1 MKQFLPTKWS
11 TFRYLRSLICVT
23 KNHKL
28 CVYKKEK
35 IGKELS
41 MVFFHIIADAI
52 CLLTAIT
59 HTAVFFLHYYR
70 ASLCYLSFVM
80 LAKAIRPSGAL
91 NTDFL
96 SFCHVSFCHLS
107 LSRVSV
113 SYISLCCRV
122 FFFQVDSYYF
132 PLQGKHILCIFFTW

>member
-1 MKQFLPTKWS
+1 MKHLLGIQGPLYVLQKITSFAFLK
-11 TFRYLRSLICVT
+11 R
-23 KNHKL
+23 K
-28 CVYKKEK
+28 K

-59 HTAVFFLHYYR
+59 HTAVFFLHYYC

-80 LAKAIRPSGAL
+80 LAKAMRLSGAL

-96 SFCHVSFCHLS
+96 SFCQVSFCHLS

-122 FFFQVDSYYF
+122 FLFFFQVDS
-132 PLQGKHILCIFFTW
+132 